1 MREMTAVAN
10 DVAISDLGSMSDM
23 VLTTKIWRLDE
34 YQVQLDVIREA
45 ITEELTRYEG
55 ESLTRRQ
62 QDTTMRAAALN
73 AEITPRP
80 LKDKLG
86 E

>member
-1 MREMTAVAN
+1 
-10 DVAISDLGSMSDM
+10 
-23 VLTTKIWRLDE
+23 
-34 YQVQLDVIREA
+34 VQLDVIREA

-80 LKDKLG
+80 LKDKRG